1 MTTLGIEVIGDGAL
15 TDSFD
20 LFVCTLGYETRSS
33 HLARSGS
40 ISAMRKIA
48 IAFPDE
54 DYAAYRSNLDYLR
67 KENYQILPKGEDG
80 LYGLIIKELDAL
92 PIERMKSFSIL
103 IDISSMSRPMLA
115 DIVFLLSTMR
125 ETDELLVTFV
135 YLPAQFVKE
144 NAEHAPVAVTEPVTP
159 NYAGWTTTPERP
171 ISAVVGLGYEHDLA
185 LGTIEYLEP
194 NAAWI
199 FIPTGEDRR
208 YDDAVNQANRDLRA
222 VLSDDRA
229 MTYSVDVPTRAY
241 ALVENLVYGLLQ
253 TSRPVLIPFGPK
265 IFCLICLLVA
275 RAYSPEITVWRVSGE
290 ALARPGDRKASGK
303 VITLKTRFAKRSQP
317 KSN

>member
-1 MTTLGIEVIGDGAL
+1 MSVMGIEIIGDGQI
-15 TDSFD
+15 TDRFD
-20 LFVCTLGYETRSS
+20 LFICTLGYETRSS
-33 HLARSGS
+33 HLARTGNIEASH
-40 ISAMRKIA
+40 KVA

-54 DYAAYRSNLDYLR
+54 DYAAYRSNSSYLTKAGYTITPNGDGGLHNLILEVLR
-67 KENYQILPKGEDG
+67 KSTDQSNSLS
-80 LYGLIIKELDAL
+80 
-92 PIERMKSFSIL
+92 ML

-115 DIVFLLSTMR
+115 DIVFLLSTMIDA
-125 ETDELLVTFV
+125 EELLVTFA

-208 YDDAVNQANRDLRA
+208 FDDAVKQANRDLRQ

-229 MTYSVDVPTRAY
+229 MTYNVDVPTRAY
-241 ALVENLVYGLLQ
+241 AIVESLVYGLLR

-275 RAYSPEITVWRVSGE
+275 RVYSPEITVWRVSGE

-303 VITLKTRFAKRSQP
+303 LITLRVRFAKTQQS
-317 KSN
+317 